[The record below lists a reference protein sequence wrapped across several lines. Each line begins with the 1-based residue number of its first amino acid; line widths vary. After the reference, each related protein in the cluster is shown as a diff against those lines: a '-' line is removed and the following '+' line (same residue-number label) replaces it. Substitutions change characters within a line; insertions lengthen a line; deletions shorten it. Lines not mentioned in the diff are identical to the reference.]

1 METNVTKAVVKK
13 LVISESVSESVHVEC
28 ESVTDFENMS
38 VDEILSSGGVRK
50 YVFFLKNCADKLET
64 LKTALQNK
72 ETYVCVYTAQVS
84 EVTDGS
90 IIRVIDDGQEVAKYT
105 ALTYVVPCKKDFVPT
120 ETNINAALIALKGQ
134 IERRIADGKY
144 EVEQDDEKDRC
155 NDLSFLSQ
163 LVSHLPFVQ
172 RQFYI
177 NIQPFNRIIHKSH
190 TNLRSELYILID

>member
-13 LVISESVSESVHVEC
+13 LVISETVSEGIQVEC

-72 ETYVCVYTAQVS
+72 ETNVCVYTAQVS

-90 IIRVIDDGQEVAKYT
+90 VIRVIDDGQEVAKYT

-120 ETNINAALIALKGQ
+120 ETDINAALTALKGQ
-134 IERRIADGKY
+134 IERRIAGGKY
-144 EVEQDDEKDRC
+144 ELEQ
-155 NDLSFLSQ
+155 NDGKAGVMTCFPFRNQCHTCHSYREFL
-163 LVSHLPFVQ
+163 
-172 RQFYI
+172 Y
-177 NIQPFNRIIHKSH
+177 
-190 TNLRSELYILID
+190 